1 MRKHGRFFT
10 LILSAVL
17 LLVVGE
23 GLAHAQEANYPTNPI
38 QVIIPYGPGGTH
50 DIAARIVDS
59 QLQEIL
65 KVPIIHVNKPG
76 GNGVLG
82 AAFAKEQKP
91 DGYTVLYGGL
101 TVIVQ
106 LPIVTPNCPYKKEDF
121 TPLSRVTSGALVLSV
136 KKDSPW
142 NSLEDFVKAARK
154 DPGKISLGIP
164 GIGTTQHLVAK
175 LFEMEAK
182 IELNSIPFKG
192 DGPSLTA
199 LLGGHVDAVMT
210 GITSLTP
217 HLNSGGVKAL
227 ASSSPDRH
235 AIFKDIPLFREK
247 GFPEVTL
254 MDWTGPFVPAG
265 TPAPIIKRLSEAYR
279 DAAAHESIVTLLE
292 KSGTTPG
299 YLSSEDVKK
308 LIISDYNK
316 MSKAAKAAG
325 MVK

>member
-1 MRKHGRFFT
+1 MRKSQRSVRCIVG
-10 LILSAVL
+10 AAL
-17 LLVVGE
+17 LLVLVGS
-23 GLAHAQEANYPTNPI
+23 LVDAQEAKYPAKPI

-59 QLQEIL
+59 QVQEIL
-65 KVPIIHVNKPG
+65 KVPIVHLNKPG

-101 TVIVQ
+101 TVVVE

-121 TPLSRVTSGALVLSV
+121 IPIARVTYGALVLSV

-142 NSLEDFVKAARK
+142 NSLEDFIKAAKK

-175 LFEMEAK
+175 LFETEAK
-182 IELNSIPFKG
+182 IDLNSIPFKG
-192 DGPSLTA
+192 DGPAITA
-199 LLGGHVDAVMT
+199 LLGGHVQAVMT
-210 GITSLTP
+210 GITSVTP
-217 HLNSGGVKAL
+217 HLKSGEVKAL
-227 ASSSPDRH
+227 ASSAPDPH
-235 AIFKDIPLFREK
+235 PVFKDMPLFKDK
-247 GFPEVTL
+247 GYPEVAL
-254 MDWTGPFVPAG
+254 YSWTGPFVSAG
-265 TPAPIIKRLSEAYR
+265 TPEPIIRTLAEAYKE
-279 DAAAHESIVTLLE
+279 AANHPSIVALLE

-308 LIISDYNK
+308 LIPSEY
-316 MSKAAKAAG
+316 SKIGRAAKAAG
-325 MVK
+325 LVK